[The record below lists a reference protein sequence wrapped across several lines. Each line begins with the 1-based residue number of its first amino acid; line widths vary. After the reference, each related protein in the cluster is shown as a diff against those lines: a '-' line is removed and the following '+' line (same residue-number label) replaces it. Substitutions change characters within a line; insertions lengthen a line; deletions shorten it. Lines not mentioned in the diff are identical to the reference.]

1 MANKNIDMSKLRQ
14 IIKLYVSHHQGTRTI
29 RDVTGVSRTT
39 IQRYILQFRAL
50 RIPWEE
56 LSKLSDKDLHDLFHT
71 DTVIPDPPEREKEL
85 YAFFPEVEKR
95 IKFPGMTLYML
106 WEEYSKKNMDGFQS
120 TGFYKHYR
128 LWKGRSHPSM
138 HMVHK
143 AGDKMFVDFTGK
155 KLEIIDALTGEI
167 KTVEVFVAILGASQL
182 TYVQAVESQDITD
195 FIMGCENALYY
206 FGGAP
211 AAIVPDN
218 LKSAVIKSNRFEPS
232 INQNF
237 EAFAEHYGMVVLPAR
252 AYKPKDKSL
261 VEGAVKIAY
270 NRIFTNLQGQKFFS
284 LTELNDT
291 IMRHLENHNKTF
303 FNGRTYS
310 RMDQFNDME
319 KQVLQPLPPMRFEM
333 RENVQ
338 VTVMKNGHVCLHRDK
353 HYYSVPFIHIG
364 KKVKIFFS
372 KSVVD
377 IYYKYEVIASHQ
389 RIKSPHTYTT
399 EATHMA
405 TYNNHLLD
413 WNPQRF
419 IEDAHKIHEDVGHYI
434 ELVISKKPHPEQAY
448 KSCQGILSFEHRKN
462 IGAERLIKACRRAH
476 QYGAYHYKIIE
487 SILQRNHDQYDIDDE
502 IPPMPDHDNI
512 RGEDYYK

>member
-14 IIKLYVSHHQGTRTI
+14 ILKLSISHHQGSRSI
-29 RDVTGVSRTT
+29 RDATGVSRTT
-39 IQRYILQFRAL
+39 IRKYIIQYRAL
-50 RIPWEE
+50 KIPWDE
-56 LSKLSDKDLHDLFHT
+56 LLKLSDKDLNDLFHT
-71 DTVIPDPPEREKEL
+71 DPELPDPPEREKEL
-85 YAFFPEVEKR
+85 YALFPQVEKR
-95 IKFPGMTLYML
+95 LKQPGMTLNKL
-106 WEEYSKKNMDGFQS
+106 WKEYSDNNIDAFQS

-128 LWKGRSHPSM
+128 IWKGRSHPSM

-155 KLEIIDALTGEI
+155 KLEVVDLLTGEI

-182 TYVQAVESQDITD
+182 TYVQAVESQDIAD
-195 FIMGCENALYY
+195 FILCCENALHY

-211 AAIVPDN
+211 SAIVPDN

-232 INQNF
+232 LNQNF

-270 NRIFTNLQGQKFFS
+270 NRIFTNLHGQRFYA
-284 LTELNDT
+284 LTELNAA
-291 IMRHLENHNKTF
+291 IMRHLENHNKAL

-310 RMDQFNDME
+310 RMDQFAEME

-338 VTVMKNGHVCLHRDK
+338 VTVMKNGHVCLHKDK
-353 HYYSVPFIHIG
+353 HYYSVPFINVG

-372 KSVVD
+372 KSIVD
-377 IYYKYEVIASHQ
+377 IYYKYELIASHQ
-389 RIKSPHTYTT
+389 RIKSPHSYTT
-399 EATHMA
+399 ESAHMA
-405 TYNNHLLD
+405 TYNNHLSD

-419 IEDAHKIHEDVGHYI
+419 IEDAHKIHSDVGHYI
-434 ELVISKKPHPEQAY
+434 ELVISKKMHPEQAY
-448 KSCQGILSFEHRKN
+448 KSCQGILSFAKRVGN
-462 IGAERLIKACRRAH
+462 ERLINACKRAN
-476 QYGAYHYKIIE
+476 QYGIYHYKIIE
-487 SILQRNHDQYDIDDE
+487 TILQKNLDQYDMDDE
-502 IPPMPDHDNI
+502 IHAMPAHDNI
-512 RGEDYYK
+512 RGEEYYK

>member
-1 MANKNIDMSKLRQ
+1 MANKNIEMSKLRQ
-14 IIKLYVSHHQGTRTI
+14 IIKLYASHHQGTRTI

-39 IQRYILQFRAL
+39 IQKYTVQFRAL
-50 RIPWEE
+50 KITWDE

-71 DTVIPDPPEREKEL
+71 DTVIPDPSEREKEL
-85 YAFFPEVEKR
+85 YAFFPQVEKR
-95 IKFPGMTLYML
+95 IKQPGMTLFKL
-106 WEEYSKKNMDGFQS
+106 WKEYSDKNIDGYQS
-120 TGFYKHYR
+120 TGFYKHYL

-138 HMVHK
+138 HMEHK

-155 KLEIIDALTGEI
+155 KLEIIDVLTGEI
-167 KTVEVFVAILGASQL
+167 KPVEVFVAILGASQL
-182 TYVQAVESQDITD
+182 TYVQAVESQDVAD
-195 FIMGCENALYY
+195 FIMGCENALHY

-218 LKSAVIKSNRFEPS
+218 LKSAVIKSSRFEPS

-237 EAFAEHYGMVVLPAR
+237 EAFAEHYEMVVLPAR

-270 NRIFTNLQGQKFFS
+270 NRIFTNLQEQKFFS
-284 LTELNDT
+284 LEELNEA

-303 FNGRTYS
+303 FSGRTYS

-333 RENVQ
+333 RENVL
-338 VTVMKNGHVCLHRDK
+338 VTVMKNGHVSLHCDK
-353 HYYSVPFIHIG
+353 HYYSVPFINVG

-372 KSVVD
+372 KSIVD
-377 IYYKYEVIASHQ
+377 IYYKYELIASHQ

-434 ELVISKKPHPEQAY
+434 ALVISKKAHPEQAY
-448 KSCQGILSFEHRKN
+448 KSCQGILSFAKRVGN
-462 IGAERLIKACRRAH
+462 ERLINACRRAH
-476 QYGAYHYKIIE
+476 QYGVYHYKIIE
-487 SILQRNHDQYDIDDE
+487 TILQRNLEQYDIEDE
-502 IPPMPDHDNI
+502 VSPMPAHDNI
-512 RGEDYYK
+512 RGEEYYK

>member
-1 MANKNIDMSKLRQ
+1 MANKDIDMSKLRQ
-14 IIKLYVSHHQGTRTI
+14 ILKLTASHHQGSRYI

-39 IQRYILQFRAL
+39 IRKYILQYREL
-50 RIPWEE
+50 KIPWDE
-56 LSKLSDKDLHDLFHT
+56 LSMLSDKDLHELFHT
-71 DTVIPDPPEREKEL
+71 DPVLPDPPEREKAL
-85 YAFFPEVEKR
+85 YALFPQIEKR
-95 IKFPGMTLYML
+95 LKQTGMTLQKL
-106 WEEYSKKNMDGFQS
+106 WKEYSDNNIDAFQS

-128 LWKGRSHPSM
+128 VWKGRSHPSM
-138 HMVHK
+138 HMLHK

-155 KLEIIDALTGEI
+155 KLEVIDVSTGEI

-195 FIMGCENALYY
+195 FILCCENALHY
-206 FGGAP
+206 FGGSP

-218 LKSAVIKSNRFEPS
+218 LKSAVTKSSRFEPS
-232 INQNF
+232 LNQNF

-270 NRIFTNLQGQKFFS
+270 NKIFTNLYGQKFYALS
-284 LTELNDT
+284 ELNET
-291 IMRHLENHNKTF
+291 IMRHLENHNKAF

-310 RMDQFNDME
+310 RMDQFTDLE
-319 KQVLQPLPPMRFEM
+319 QQTLQPLPPMRFEM
-333 RENVQ
+333 RESVQ

-353 HYYSVPFIHIG
+353 HYYSVPFIHVG

-372 KSVVD
+372 KSIVD
-377 IYYKYEVIASHQ
+377 IYYKYELIASHQ

-419 IEDAHKIHEDVGHYI
+419 IEEAHKIHEDVGNYI
-434 ELVISKKPHPEQAY
+434 ALVISKKAHPEQAY
-448 KSCQGILSFEHRKN
+448 KSCQGILSFAKRVGN
-462 IGAERLIKACRRAH
+462 ERLINACRRAH
-476 QYGAYHYKIIE
+476 LYGLFHYKIIE
-487 SILQRNHDQYDIDDE
+487 SILQKNLDQYDIDEE
-502 IPPMPDHDNI
+502 IPEMPAHDNI
-512 RGEDYYK
+512 RGEEYYK